1 MGDAVKVTVIATG
14 IKSERYGIRPLSG
27 SSMAMRSAQQSVKS
41 ALAKKDKL
49 PVEQEPPEM
58 TTEIPKDD
66 FDVPAF
72 LRRRKPET
80 KP

>member
-1 MGDAVKVTVIATG
+1 
-14 IKSERYGIRPLSG
+14 
-27 SSMAMRSAQQSVKS
+27 MAMRSAQQSVRS
-41 ALAKKDKL
+41 ALAKKDKFPL
-49 PVEQEPPEM
+49 EQEPPEL

-80 KP
+80 KE

>member
-1 MGDAVKVTVIATG
+1 
-14 IKSERYGIRPLSG
+14 
-27 SSMAMRSAQQSVKS
+27 
-41 ALAKKDKL
+41 
-49 PVEQEPPEM
+49 M

-80 KP
+80 KQ